1 MPLLLSVAKD
11 RDPEPQGFLVII
23 HNLRFVRVPFPPNKT
38 ETPLV
43 VDPNAVLPLPVAA
56 QCLQPIP
63 RRRCQIAQFRGA
75 IQLPQLASPNLLDCP
90 KAAARLTPV
99 KSFGLRAAE

>member
-1 MPLLLSVAKD
+1 
-11 RDPEPQGFLVII
+11 VII
-23 HNLRFVRVPFPPNKT
+23 HNLSFVRVPFPPNKA

-43 VDPNAVLPLPVAA
+43 VDPNAVLPLPVAV

-63 RRRCQIAQFRGA
+63 RGRCQVAQFRGA
-75 IQLPQLASPNLLDCP
+75 IQLPKLASPDLLDCP
-90 KAAARLTPV
+90 KAAARLPAV